1 MRIRF
6 ESATQGPHP
15 EEIFAIIK
23 TLAGP
28 QEVTVGSSTRS
39 AGYIDVGNPVARQ
52 NGFYLVE
59 LPSETS
65 SGAWRVWVDD
75 SVVLEEPREAAE

>member
-6 ESATQGPHP
+6 ERATQGPHP

-23 TLAGP
+23 TLGGP
-28 QEVTVGSSTRS
+28 QEITVDSSARN
-39 AGYIDVGNPVARQ
+39 AGYIDVGNPVARG

-65 SGAWRVWVDD
+65 NGAWRVWVDD
-75 SVVLEEPREAAE
+75 SVVLAEAGET

>member
-6 ESATQGPHP
+6 ERATQGPHP
-15 EEIFAIIK
+15 EEVFAIIK

-28 QEVTVGSSTRS
+28 QEITVDSGTRN
-39 AGYIDVGNPVARQ
+39 AGYIDVGNPVVRKD
-52 NGFYLVE
+52 GFYLVE

-65 SGAWRVWVDD
+65 NGAWRVWVDD
-75 SVVLEEPREAAE
+75 SVVLAARET